1 MRGDLYLID
10 GSLLHF
16 REYVRQSQDAPA
28 ELYTYAYHYQRA
40 DGSFVFRY
48 DDSEH
53 FPGLPNF
60 PHHKHV
66 NAESN
71 AAPASAPDLAMV
83 LHEIGML
90 IGVD

>member
-1 MRGDLYLID
+1 MIDDDFRDL
-10 GSLLHF
+10 
-16 REYVRQSQDAPA
+16 
-28 ELYTYAYHYQRA
+28 
-40 DGSFVFRY
+40 
-48 DDSEH
+48 EH
-53 FPGLPNF
+53 FPDLPNF

-71 AAPASAPDLAMV
+71 VVPATPPDLAMV